1 MFEDYNDYIF
11 IYLLAI
17 KDINDDK
24 FDILTHHFN
33 NYLFLDKW
41 INEAYSSHNNLCLS
55 FSFDYALA
63 LGALQKRNLPSFI
76 EQLLEV
82 TYQQEVEKDGFERL
96 GTIDEI
102 QIINDSIEYTTI
114 YKEVYN
120 SLFNVAADCLQE
132 YFN

>member
-1 MFEDYNDYIF
+1 MKLIHHTI
-11 IYLLAI
+11 IY
-17 KDINDDK
+17 
-24 FDILTHHFN
+24 
-33 NYLFLDKW
+33 
-41 INEAYSSHNNLCLS
+41 
-55 FSFDYALA
+55 DYALA

-96 GTIDEI
+96 GTINEI